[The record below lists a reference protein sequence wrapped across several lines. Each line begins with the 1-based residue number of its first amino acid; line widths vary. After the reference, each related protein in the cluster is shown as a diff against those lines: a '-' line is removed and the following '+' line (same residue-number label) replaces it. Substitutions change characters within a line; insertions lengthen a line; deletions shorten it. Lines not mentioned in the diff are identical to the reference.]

1 MTTAENTLSA
11 LNTNIGCIIMA
22 SGEGKRFGG
31 NKLMAD
37 FCGKPLI
44 CHIIDTAQSV
54 FENIVVVTR
63 HKDIELLY
71 RNTSVPVVLHDMPY
85 RSDTVKLGL
94 EYFGK
99 KFDGYIFCQGDQPL
113 LSKNT
118 LHHMINEF
126 QKNKSKIIR
135 LQYNSVPCSPV
146 IFPQWAYESLLNL
159 PDGKGGN
166 VVVKNNLDK
175 VLFVSAQNI
184 SETVDIDTQEDLK
197 NLTEHI

>member
-63 HKDIELLY
+63 HKNIELLY

-135 LQYNSVPCSPV
+135 LQYNDVPCSPV

-184 SETVDIDTQEDLK
+184 SETVDIDTQEDLQ
-197 NLTEHI
+197 NLTKHI

>member
-22 SGEGKRFGG
+22 SGEGRRFGG

-44 CHIIDTAQSV
+44 RHITDTAQGV

-63 HKDIELLY
+63 HKDIELLCH
-71 RNTSVPVVLHDMPY
+71 NMNVPVVLHDMPY

-94 EYFGK
+94 EHFGK
-99 KFDGYIFCQGDQPL
+99 EFDGYIFCQGDQPL
-113 LSKNT
+113 LNKNT